1 MTDRKHVAPDI
12 TPTTR
17 IGALLDAFPDLEE
30 VLIET
35 APVFKKLKNPVL
47 RRTVAKVATIERAA
61 GIAGIPVRD
70 LVITLRTAAGLAVD
84 AQALPTDSEPAM
96 TSAPA
101 PTPAWLQ
108 EGALVEEFNADAMLD
123 AGEVPLGPIVR
134 RARAL
139 QPGEMLRVVS
149 AFRPTPLVDKL
160 TGLGHP
166 VHTTHNQH
174 AGFHTHVG
182 STSASGDKSA

>member
-1 MTDRKHVAPDI
+1 MTDRKDVAPDI
-12 TPTTR
+12 TPATR

-35 APVFKKLKNPVL
+35 APVFKKLRNPVL

-84 AQALPTDSEPAM
+84 AETLPTEPEPTT
-96 TSAPA
+96 TSAPSQ
-101 PTPAWLQ
+101 TPAWLQ
-108 EGALVEEFNADAMLD
+108 EGAVVEEFDADAMLD

-139 QPGEMLRVVS
+139 GPGQLVVVVS
-149 AFRPTPLVDKL
+149 SFRPTPLVDTL

-166 VHTTHNQH
+166 VHSVPVGG
-174 AGFHTHVG
+174 GFHTHVG
-182 STSASGDKSA
+182 SASSPGDEPA